1 MRETFKAG
9 FLKTLCGFSCISP
22 RKSYLLGYILKE
34 RSSKTVAGIFLFVY
48 VGMVIGNVPGPA
60 VDRTGIALLG
70 TIELFATGQMNTAG
84 AREAIDVPTVALL
97 FGLMVISAQFI
108 YSMSGKSFL
117 SKS

>member
-1 MRETFKAG
+1 
-9 FLKTLCGFSCISP
+9 
-22 RKSYLLGYILKE
+22 LKE